1 MRRASESADFG
12 DLAHGERFGVGLLKV
27 DRGMLEAK
35 THEMRRRRR
44 TDFAEDDREK
54 SRRNAAV
61 PGDFLHRYAGSRHPF
76 DHDVLGIVAKLL
88 VTTRTFVEPSLA
100 KAAPLDK
107 FQFLRHGYFCA
118 DTATTPEKPV
128 FNLTVSLKD
137 SWGKEQKKQ
146 G

>member
-1 MRRASESADFG
+1 MPATVNLYGNLFTLRNMNDMEEGKDYKDYLNPES
-12 DLAHGERFGVGLLKV
+12 LRV
-27 DRGMLEAK
+27 
-35 THEMRRRRR
+35 
-44 TDFAEDDREK
+44 AEG
-54 SRRNAAV
+54 A
-61 PGDFLHRYAGSRHPF
+61 L
-76 DHDVLGIVAKLL
+76 
-88 VTTRTFVEPSLA
+88 VEPSLA

-118 DTATTPEKPV
+118 DTATTQEKPV